1 MKIAG
6 AEVILEWGNGKRV
19 KLGTL
24 DITADSAAESKA
36 NVRMR
41 WYRQRIGWDLVRM
54 GFWIMFPWRKWKETR
69 EP

>member
-6 AEVILEWGNGKRV
+6 AEVVLEWSNGKRV
-19 KLGTL
+19 KMGTL
-24 DITADSAAESKA
+24 DITADSVAESKA
-36 NVRMR
+36 SMRMR

-54 GFWIMFPWRKWKETR
+54 GFRIMFPWRKWKETR